1 MKNKVN
7 IDAYRSLV
15 RGDFYDKEK
24 KEESIYGRYIRIKSL
39 LKVII

>member
-1 MKNKVN
+1 MKNNVN

-24 KEESIYGRYIRIKSL
+24 KEESIYRSMCFR
-39 LKVII
+39 